1 MRRINILLG
10 LAALSGC
17 GTSNDQSADHTTARN
32 PDSGAAGMPMHG
44 MPSRAAGSGAMI
56 EAMRTHMRT
65 MQAVSAD
72 SIRAGMPM
80 HREMMT
86 SMLAE
91 MTKDMSEMKMP
102 ANARWSALMDS
113 VRQDMS
119 NMLGMDANAMAAAMS
134 AHHQRLTRLMDMHQ
148 HEMMQRKA
156 PPK

>member
-17 GTSNDQSADHTTARN
+17 GTSNQSADHTTARN

-56 EAMRTHMRT
+56 DEMRVHMRT

-86 SMLAE
+86 TMLAE
-91 MTKDMSEMKMP
+91 MTRDVSEMKMP
-102 ANARWSALMDS
+102 ANTRWSALMDS
-113 VRQDMS
+113 VRQDMER
-119 NMLGMDANAMAAAMS
+119 MPGMDAAAMAVAMPM
-134 AHHQRLTRLMDMHQ
+134 HHQRLTRLMDMHQ
-148 HEMMQRKA
+148 HEMMQHKA
-156 PPK
+156 PAK